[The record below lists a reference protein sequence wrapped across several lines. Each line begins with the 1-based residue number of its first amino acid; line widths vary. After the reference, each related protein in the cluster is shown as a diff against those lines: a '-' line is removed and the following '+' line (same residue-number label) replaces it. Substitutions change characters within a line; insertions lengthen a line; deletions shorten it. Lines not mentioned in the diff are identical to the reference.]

1 MEQAAYHGEPC
12 EFSSSCD
19 AVRIGCAG
27 TVRPR
32 AGTKFS
38 SPDVAHQLARREDAM
53 YTRVPVEVDR
63 PGSGGRMIWRGSRV
77 RECALHDTS
86 SASCARPGSSEVEPR
101 PGMS

>member
-12 EFSSSCD
+12 ESSRSCD
-19 AVRIGCAG
+19 AVRIRRAG
-27 TVRPR
+27 TARPR
-32 AGTKFS
+32 AGTKFP

-63 PGSGGRMIWRGSRV
+63 PGSRGRMIGEAV
-77 RECALHDTS
+77 ECALHDTS